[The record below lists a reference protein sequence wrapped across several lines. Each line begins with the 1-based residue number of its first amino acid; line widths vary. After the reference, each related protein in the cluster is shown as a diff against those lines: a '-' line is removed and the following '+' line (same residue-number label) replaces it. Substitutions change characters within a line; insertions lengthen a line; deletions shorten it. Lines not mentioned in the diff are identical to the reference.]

1 MFWWNKVLWCC
12 TAARGRNG
20 DQPWGPDRG
29 RWHCKEMW
37 GVMWIAYPK
46 LYIYYGFSRN
56 SPKFSCKCLHQ
67 PALSQKLVTDLWW
80 YWWLGENQ
88 CNGPRNK
95 PRKSVGETLA
105 ACSCKTSQRE
115 RRWEKRD
122 LRARRMFPCFFIPPV
137 FRQTE
142 LHVQTD
148 RGASPVLVSIKFF
161 SCEYKVEGEGVVTAV
176 FTAVLGIFS
185 AHCLCLWNNI
195 TIFKGMKAKFAL
207 IKRISTCYKQMY
219 FVKTTKLTLKYYCI
233 SWLKVHL
240 HHS

>member
-1 MFWWNKVLWCC
+1 MLSRLYAQYFKEEALASQRQTHSPSHCWKSPCFGEIRFCDAVLLQEGEMETSHGVPIEVGDTVRKCGEWC
-12 TAARGRNG
+12 G
-20 DQPWGPDRG
+20 
-29 RWHCKEMW
+29 EM
-37 GVMWIAYPK
+37 
-46 LYIYYGFSRN
+46 
-56 SPKFSCKCLHQ
+56 
-67 PALSQKLVTDLWW
+67 
-80 YWWLGENQ
+80 
-88 CNGPRNK
+88 
-95 PRKSVGETLA
+95 LA

-115 RRWEKRD
+115 RRWERRD
-122 LRARRMFPCFFIPPV
+122 LGARRMFPYFFIPPV

-142 LHVQTD
+142 LHVQTN

-176 FTAVLGIFS
+176 VTAVFGIFS

-207 IKRISTCYKQMY
+207 IKLISMCYKQMY

-233 SWLKVHL
+233 SWLEVHL